1 MKNLF
6 LILVLISLSITSCSK
21 DDAAPVAANPAVQTC
36 FLDSVTG
43 TYVGVDGNT
52 PLAGD
57 VTVKITKTGCPT
69 ITIES
74 AQLGN
79 RSVAS
84 LQTSAPTAYQ
94 GKLSDGSAFQL
105 TVSGA
110 DIEIQCTGYAFSGTK
125 Q

>member
-6 LILVLISLSITSCSK
+6 LLLVLISVTITSCSK
-21 DDAAPVAANPAVQTC
+21 DDDKPATNPAVQTC